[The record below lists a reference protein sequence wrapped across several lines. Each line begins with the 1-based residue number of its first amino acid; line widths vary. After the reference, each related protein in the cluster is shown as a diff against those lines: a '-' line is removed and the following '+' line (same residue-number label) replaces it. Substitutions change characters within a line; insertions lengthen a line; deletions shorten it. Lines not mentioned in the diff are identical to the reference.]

1 MQNANIMRLY
11 NIIGHTTIDFSNIA
25 LTLEGL
31 YCKRPIQSLA
41 SSKLLT
47 PHPLTARQ
55 VCTPPYCAG
64 GGQTRWVER
73 GWGVDILE
81 DGRHCSV
88 LYIRKYFVA
97 LTVYRNQ
104 LKCTSGKP
112 LRHSEMSSKFSISLG
127 ER

>member
-1 MQNANIMRLY
+1 MRLY
-11 NIIGHTTIDFSNIA
+11 NIIGHTTFDFSNIA
-25 LTLEGL
+25 WTVEGL

-47 PHPLTARQ
+47 PHPLTARR
-55 VCTPPYCAG
+55 VCILPPYGAG

-73 GWGVDILE
+73 GWGGKIWKMADIA
-81 DGRHCSV
+81 HAV

-112 LRHSEMSSKFSISLG
+112 LRYSEMSS
-127 ER
+127 